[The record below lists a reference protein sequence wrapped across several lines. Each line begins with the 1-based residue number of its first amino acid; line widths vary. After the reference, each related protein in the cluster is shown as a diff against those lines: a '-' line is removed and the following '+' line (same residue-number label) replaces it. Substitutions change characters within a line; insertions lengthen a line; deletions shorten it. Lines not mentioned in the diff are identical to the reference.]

1 MIELGKYLI
10 VYFSSSFRFFL
21 GPTLGIANNLGVLT
35 SALLTIAGMM
45 TTVYLI
51 SYLGTYIRAGWEYM
65 FPPKKGK
72 IFTPRKRRFVR
83 IWRSYG
89 MKGLAFA
96 TPIILSPVIGVIV
109 SNLLERNRSKI
120 IKWMWLSALF
130 WAFLE
135 SFVLQY
141 ASNLFFGLV

>member
-1 MIELGKYLI
+1 
-10 VYFSSSFRFFL
+10 
-21 GPTLGIANNLGVLT
+21 
-35 SALLTIAGMM
+35 
-45 TTVYLI
+45 
-51 SYLGTYIRAGWEYM
+51 
-65 FPPKKGK
+65 
-72 IFTPRKRRFVR
+72 
-83 IWRSYG
+83 